1 MRLFLICD
9 LCDLLVL
16 TCEQI
21 TKVRRQRVV
30 NTPYNKKFKSK
41 NPQLI
46 TAQKVYLGVYII

>member
-16 TCEQI
+16 TCEQV
-21 TKVRRQRVV
+21 TQVRRQRVV
-30 NTPYNKKFKSK
+30 NTPYKKKFKSK

-46 TAQKVYLGVYII
+46 SAQKVYLGVYII